1 MSHSIRDKTF
11 ELLKLIDNIN
21 ITTMELQDLEI
32 GIYNWTI
39 DFAERNNIIKN
50 WDNNKFKK
58 IYINKSVS
66 IVSNLNP
73 DSYLKNNNLHT
84 RLENKEFKPHEIPYL
99 SNDKLFPE
107 KWNSIKDDL
116 YKREQ
121 SVKKNENISKTDQ
134 FKCMKCKKREC
145 SYYELQTRS
154 ADESAT
160 LFITCLNCGAKWRQ

>member
-1 MSHSIRDKTF
+1 MTHEIRDKTF
-11 ELLKLIDNIN
+11 ELLKSIKNIN
-21 ITTMELQDLEI
+21 STDDELRDLEI
-32 GIYNWTI
+32 GIFNWTI
-39 DFAERNNIIKN
+39 DFADRNNIIKN
-50 WDNNKFKK
+50 WDNNKFKN

-66 IVSNLNP
+66 MVSNLDP
-73 DSYLKNNNLHT
+73 QSYLKNEKLHF
-84 RLENKEFKPHEIPYL
+84 RLENKEFKSREIPYF
-99 SNDKLFPE
+99 NYDKVFPE
-107 KWNSIKDDL
+107 QWKSIKTDL

-121 SVKKNENISKTDQ
+121 TLKNNENISKTDQ